1 MGFHCENTRSRKRK
15 TIFSK
20 LETRISKR
28 LSDWI
33 GFWIL
38 LYNTRV
44 CIFTF
49 LLVNR
54 LKKKK
59 RTRLQINF
67 RPKRLLGDQD
77 RSETWRE
84 TLFVRSGRDL
94 KREREG
100 SLSNYFLWTS
110 RFFFLRLSREWIVL
124 FIFPSSFFSLEK
136 SDTLRLSLSTR
147 FANFI
152 DSPRILVGISKNN
165 RPT

>member
-94 KREREG
+94 KREREKVAYLITFSG
-100 SLSNYFLWTS
+100 QVDFSFFDYRANESFYLFFPLL
-110 RFFFLRLSREWIVL
+110 FFFFRKVRYA
-124 FIFPSSFFSLEK
+124 P
-136 SDTLRLSLSTR
+136 TLTFNPFRKFHR
-147 FANFI
+147 FATHPSWNF
-152 DSPRILVGISKNN
+152 
-165 RPT
+165 

>member
-94 KREREG
+94 KREREKVAYLITFSG
-100 SLSNYFLWTS
+100 QVDFSFFARMNRFIYFSL
-110 RFFFLRLSREWIVL
+110 FFF
-124 FIFPSSFFSLEK
+124 FFLEK

>member
-1 MGFHCENTRSRKRK
+1 MGFHCENIRSRKRK

-94 KREREG
+94 KREREKVAYLITFSG
-100 SLSNYFLWTS
+100 QVDFSFFARMNRFIYFSL
-110 RFFFLRLSREWIVL
+110 FFF
-124 FIFPSSFFSLEK
+124 FFLEK